1 MLSPLKAFAGLLRIR
16 QWVKNGFVLAPLF
29 FGSALLNRQMLISA
43 GEAFILFCIVSS
55 IVYIINDWRD
65 REDDRL
71 HVKKS
76 QRPLASGAISGR
88 TAVLTLGALGVLA
101 VGIALTSALP
111 RNFFLAL
118 AAYVVINLAYSLGLK
133 HVAIV
138 ELFLVASG
146 FVLRLLAGAFA
157 IQIFMSQWILIATAM
172 IALVLT
178 VGKRRGDIAQQYD
191 TENRRRSLEQYNV
204 AYLDLVLASLTGGT
218 LVVYMLFCASDYAI
232 ERFGHLVLAT
242 AIPVAFGLLR
252 YLQLVTVKGQG
263 AAPTDLMLED
273 PGLIASVVVFIAI
286 FAALIY

>member
-1 MLSPLKAFAGLLRIR
+1 MAFTGLLRVR

-29 FGSALLNRQMLISA
+29 FGSGLLNRELLIAA
-43 GEAFILFCIVSS
+43 GQAFVLFCIVSS
-55 IVYIINDWRD
+55 MVYIVNDWRD
-65 REDDRL
+65 QEDDRL
-71 HVKKS
+71 HEKKR

-88 TAVLTLGALGVLA
+88 AALLTLGGLGVLA
-101 VGIALTSALP
+101 VGIALSSALP
-111 RNFFLAL
+111 RNFFLVL

-178 VGKRRGDIAQQYD
+178 VGKRRSDIAQQYD
-191 TENRRRSLEQYNV
+191 TENRRKSLEQYNL
-204 AYLDLVLASLTGGT
+204 AYLDLVLAALTGGT
-218 LVVYMLFCASDYAI
+218 LVVYMLFCASDYAT
-232 ERFGHLVLAT
+232 ERFGPFILIT
-242 AIPVAFGLLR
+242 AIPVGFGLLR
-252 YLQLVTVKGQG
+252 YLQLIMVKGQG

-273 PGLIASVVVFIAI
+273 PGLIASVAVFIAI
-286 FAALIY
+286 FAVLIY

>member
-1 MLSPLKAFAGLLRIR
+1 MAFAGLLRVR

-29 FGSALLNRQMLISA
+29 FGSGLLNRELLIAA
-43 GEAFILFCIVSS
+43 GQAFALFCIVSS
-55 IVYIINDWRD
+55 MVYIVNDWRD

-71 HVKKS
+71 HVKKR

-88 TAVLTLGALGVLA
+88 TALLTLGGLGVLA
-101 VGIALTSALP
+101 VGIALSSALP
-111 RNFFLAL
+111 RNYFLVL

-178 VGKRRGDIAQQYD
+178 VGKRRSDIAQQYD
-191 TENRRRSLEQYNV
+191 TENRRKSLEQYNV
-204 AYLDLVLASLTGGT
+204 AYLDLVLAALTGGT
-218 LVVYMLFCASDYAI
+218 LVVYMLFCASDYAT
-232 ERFGHLVLAT
+232 ERFSPMVLTT

-273 PGLIASVVVFIAI
+273 PGLIASVSVFIAI